1 MYIPYGRQWINE
13 EDIQEV
19 AEILR
24 SDFLTTG
31 PKVAEFEAAVAEYTG
46 ARYAVAVSNGTAAL
60 HLACMA
66 AGIGEGDE
74 VITTPMTFAAS
85 ANCVLYTGG
94 TPVFADIDPLTYNIS
109 PESVRSKITDRTKAL
124 IPVHYAGQPCDMDA
138 LHSIAKEHQ
147 LVVIEDAAHALG
159 AEYKGKRI
167 GALSDMT
174 CFSFHPV
181 KHITTCEGGMITT
194 DSEELYKKLLKSR
207 THGIVKDPDQLLDPA
222 QGLWY
227 YEQQALGYNYRIS
240 DVQCALGL
248 SQIKRLPF
256 FVERRRALA
265 KRYTEA
271 FAGLEN
277 VRTPYQKEEV
287 LSSYHL
293 YVIQTPKERRRE
305 IYDKLKEAGI
315 GVNVHYVPVYYHPYY
330 REHGYRDICCE
341 NAEHLYDR
349 LITLPLYPKMT
360 DEEQD
365 YVIKTVTQLLN

>member
-31 PKVAEFEAAVAEYTG
+31 PKVAEFEAAVAEHTG

-159 AEYKGKRI
+159 AEYKGKKI

-194 DSEELYKKLLKSR
+194 DSEEFYKKLLKCR
-207 THGIVKDPDQLLDPA
+207 THGIVKDAGQLLDPA
-222 QGLWY
+222 QGPWY
-227 YEQQALGYNYRIS
+227 YEQQELGYNYRIS

-277 VRTPYQKEEV
+277 VRTPFQKEEI

-330 REHGYRDICCE
+330 REHGYRDVCCE
-341 NAEHLYDR
+341 HAEHLYDR

-365 YVIKTVTQLLN
+365 YVIEMVTQLLN